1 MEIEV
6 NTHGATKA
14 ILVPVQMDGEA
25 VPAVESRIRRLIED
39 GTKIIL
45 CNFSQTEFVSDDGLS
60 MFVAVL
66 KDFHRLQGQMAFC
79 LLKPGVRERFAAAG
93 LTSVYHYY
101 EQDEALQAQVL
112 RELSSHF
119 ADYVDCHAIRLR
131 RDIGKTYI
139 EIFLE
144 FDGDAKMQQV
154 QQSIDKIKNNLET
167 RINCSEVLIVPAT
180 RKPESASA

>member
-6 NTHGATKA
+6 NTHGVTKA
-14 ILVPVQMDGEA
+14 ILVPAQMEGEA
-25 VPAVESRIRRLIED
+25 VPAVESLLRRLIED

-45 CNFSQTEFVSDDGLS
+45 CNFSRTEFVSDDGLA

-79 LLKPGVRERFAAAG
+79 MLKPGVREQFTAAG
-93 LTSVYHYY
+93 LTNVYHYY

-119 ADYVDCHAIRLR
+119 DEYVDCHAIRLR
-131 RDIGKTYI
+131 RDTEKTYI

-154 QQSIDKIKNNLET
+154 QQSVDKIKSNLESQ
-167 RINCSEVLIVPAT
+167 IKCSEVLIVPAT
-180 RKPESASA
+180 RNPESA

>member
-14 ILVPVQMDGEA
+14 ILVPSQMEGEA
-25 VPAVESRIRRLIED
+25 VPAVEARIRRLIDD
-39 GTKIIL
+39 GTKMIL
-45 CNFSQTEFVSDDGLS
+45 CNFSRTEFVSDEGLS

-79 LLKPGVRERFAAAG
+79 MLKPGVRERFAAAG
-93 LTSVYHYY
+93 LTGVYHYY

-131 RDIGKTYI
+131 RDTGKPYI

-154 QQSIDKIKNNLET
+154 QQNIDKIKNSLEA
-167 RINCSEVLIVPAT
+167 RINCSEVLIIPAT

>member
-1 MEIEV
+1 M
-6 NTHGATKA
+6 
-14 ILVPVQMDGEA
+14 
-25 VPAVESRIRRLIED
+25 
-39 GTKIIL
+39 
-45 CNFSQTEFVSDDGLS
+45 
-60 MFVAVL
+60 
-66 KDFHRLQGQMAFC
+66 
-79 LLKPGVRERFAAAG
+79 REQFAAAG

-131 RDIGKTYI
+131 RDTGKTYI

-144 FDGDAKMQQV
+144 FDGAAKMQQV

-167 RINCSEVLIVPAT
+167 QINCSEVLIVPAT
-180 RKPESASA
+180 RKPESA